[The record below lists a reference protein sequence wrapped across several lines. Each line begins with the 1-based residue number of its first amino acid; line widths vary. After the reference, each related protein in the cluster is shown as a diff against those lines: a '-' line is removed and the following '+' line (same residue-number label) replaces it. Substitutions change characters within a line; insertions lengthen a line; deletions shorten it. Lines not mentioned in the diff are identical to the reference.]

1 MSDAI
6 AHMRNTRMG
15 EFGCDLDDDHP
26 EAGLLDVPAFE
37 GQGVGQADND
47 ELLNVAADDA
57 QESADVVETGNDPS
71 DPTAGIE
78 FDAAA
83 DPTEGVDFD
92 AVAVPG
98 CVDEPKPAEADDVTV
113 AAMDVEAAAA
123 ELEMPGVNDKA
134 HSEADDIDYASLSE
148 EADADTIGATFNS

>member
-26 EAGLLDVPAFE
+26 QAGLLNGPALE
-37 GQGVGQADND
+37 GQGVGQADID
-47 ELLNVAADDA
+47 ELLNVAAGDA
-57 QESADVVETGNDPS
+57 EESADAVGTGNDPS
-71 DPTAGIE
+71 
-78 FDAAA
+78 

-98 CVDEPKPAEADDVTV
+98 CLDEPKPAEADDAAAT
-113 AAMDVEAAAA
+113 AMDIEATAA
-123 ELEMPGVNDKA
+123 ELEMPGANDEA

-148 EADADTIGATFNS
+148 GADADSIDAVFNS